1 VTVKDLTTGKHMDSV
16 VERLKYAA
24 SKAGSIGLG
33 EYTRVHKKDLSI
45 LIEAFESKIATLDAS
60 DAPLVRDLQDRL
72 DKVRYFLT
80 PESASQEELRE
91 AVDLAINVLAVG
103 AARGV
108 KPELM

>member
-1 VTVKDLTTGKHMDSV
+1 VTTKDLTTGPHLATV

-45 LIEAFESKIATLDAS
+45 LIEAFDNKIATLNTS
-60 DAPLVRDLQDRL
+60 DLPLARELTEKLDRV
-72 DKVRYFLT
+72 KYFLT
-80 PESASQEELRE
+80 PETATKEQLQE
-91 AVDLAINVLAVG
+91 AVDLATNVLAVG

-108 KPELM
+108 KADIY